1 MRWIHWIVLAIL
13 SGAHPQTAEAASPRI
28 KAPADK
34 SCKPGFVGDLIVNV
48 NRDGRTMTL
57 VQPFAFVDQRC
68 INWIVPTGAVVDGAS
83 IPQAGWSL
91 VGGPFEGKYREASV
105 IHDWYCA
112 LRVQPWQAVHL
123 MFYEAMRANGVEQN
137 AADRMYQAVRRFGP
151 QWDQITI
158 RNSNLVMRQFR
169 HDQSFLTRVSKFA
182 DSQIVKRVID
192 AVKKRAAGKN
202 GKG

>member
-1 MRWIHWIVLAIL
+1 MRWMHWTVLAIL
-13 SGAHPQTAEAASPRI
+13 SGVYLPTAEAATSPI
-28 KAPADK
+28 KAPAAK
-34 SCKPGFVGDLIVNV
+34 SCNPGFVGDLIVHV

-83 IPQAGWSL
+83 IPQAAWSL

-123 MFYEAMRANGVEQN
+123 MFYEAMRANGVEQD
-137 AADRMYQAVRRFGP
+137 AANRMYQAVRRFGP
-151 QWDQITI
+151 QWDQITL
-158 RNSNLVMRQFR
+158 RNSSLVMSQFR
-169 HDQSFLTRVSKFA
+169 HDRSFLARVSKFA
-182 DSQIVKRVID
+182 ESQIVKRVID
-192 AVKKRAAGKN
+192 AVKKHATGKK